1 MATTQP
7 GYWIKEPGDYSTAEV
22 EELLAAGMD
31 HAWLQFHQGRD
42 LAAEGGDRI
51 MVKGEGHYIYDI
63 YGKRYIDGL
72 GGLFL
77 MNIGHGRREVAD
89 AVAAQLQAL
98 AYANTGSYATVPA
111 IRLAERVAEKAPGS
125 LEKVFFCNGGSEAVD
140 IALKMAKQIQY
151 LRGHPKKTK
160 IVARRGSYHGSTYAP
175 MSLTGRAQYKGM
187 FEPLMPQVAHVE
199 HPYCYRCPWGLNG
212 ITPEAGGPQPCT
224 QCCMQPVKDF
234 ERLIEFEGPETIAAF
249 IGTPIGSGS
258 QIPPDGYWPAIRE
271 LCDKHD
277 ILLIADEVI
286 CGFGRLGT
294 WFGMQRFGIVP
305 DLMTIAKALTGG
317 YLPGG
322 AVVARK
328 EWADLFDASE
338 EHRFQHGVTYGGHP
352 AVMAAGLA
360 SLDIIEREGLVENAD
375 RVGRHLFERAQ
386 ALYEHPSVGFV
397 GGGLGLLMSIELVKD
412 RRTRE
417 KWSASGKEYGKRLTN
432 RLRQRGLAVR
442 AGDGIALAPPLTID
456 AATADEIVA
465 IIDDALG
472 EQDREFPS
480 A

>member
-1 MATTQP
+1 MAVSNRP
-7 GYWIKEPGDYSTAEV
+7 GYWIKEPGEYGTAEV
-22 EELLAAGMD
+22 EDLIRAGMD

-42 LAAEGGDRI
+42 LAAQGGERI
-51 MVKGEGHYIYDI
+51 MVKGDGHYLYDI
-63 YGKRYIDGL
+63 YGNRYIDGL

-77 MNIGHGRREVAD
+77 MNIGHGREEVVE
-89 AVAAQLQAL
+89 AVAAQLRAL
-98 AYANTGSYATVPA
+98 AYANTGAYATIPA

-125 LEKVFFCNGGSEAVD
+125 LNKVFFCNGGSEAVD

-151 LRGHPKKTK
+151 LRGNPKKTK

-175 MSLTGRAQYKGM
+175 MSLTGRKEYKGM

-199 HPYCYRCPWGLNG
+199 PPYCYRCPWSLNG
-212 ITPEAGGPQPCT
+212 ITPEAGGPAPNT
-224 QCCMQPVKDF
+224 QCCMQPVRDF

-249 IGTPIGSGS
+249 IGTPAGSGG

-271 LCDKHD
+271 LCDKHE

-322 AVVARK
+322 AVVAKQELVELFESK
-328 EWADLFDASE
+328 EE
-338 EHRFQHGVTYGGHP
+338 NVFQHGVTYGGHP
-352 AVMAAGLA
+352 GVMAAGLA
-360 SLDIIEREGLVENAD
+360 SLDIMERESLVENCD
-375 RVGRHLFERAQ
+375 RVGRYLYERAQ
-386 ALYEHPSVGFV
+386 QLYAHPSVGYV

-412 RRTRE
+412 RKTRE
-417 KWSASGKEYGKRLTN
+417 KWSATNKEYGKLLTN

-442 AGDGIALAPPLTID
+442 AGDGISLSPPLTID
-456 AATADEIVA
+456 EATADEIVA
-465 IIDDALG
+465 IIDDALT
-472 EQDREFPS
+472 EQEREIS